1 MYVLCNLKT
10 DQLFL
15 ILSNVCVHFLK
26 LLRLTPK
33 HPAASEK
40 KPLEPRVAWWCLLKK
55 RQRKVFKIKLLEF
68 NFLYCLFLLKTYC
81 DCSRDGHFI
90 LTCSNGF
97 NGKGCEA
104 TVSDN

>member
-1 MYVLCNLKT
+1 MAVLA
-10 DQLFL
+10 
-15 ILSNVCVHFLK
+15 
-26 LLRLTPK
+26 REE
-33 HPAASEK
+33 AEK
-40 KPLEPRVAWWCLLKK
+40 G
-55 RQRKVFKIKLLEF
+55 FKIKLLKF
-68 NFLYCLFLLKTYC
+68 NLLYCLFLLKTYC

>member
-10 DQLFL
+10 DQLFP

-26 LLRLTPK
+26 LLRLTP
-33 HPAASEK
+33 SEK
-40 KPLEPRVAWWCLLKK
+40 KRRVAWRCLLKK
-55 RQRKVFKIKLLEF
+55 RQRKVFKIKLLKF
-68 NFLYCLFLLKTYC
+68 NLLYCLFLLKTYC
-81 DCSRDGHFI
+81 DCSRNGHFI

-104 TVSDN
+104 TVSDSMKL